1 MCRFLTVHDRWKG
14 DLALDFR
21 FVLFWIRYV
30 VMADTDEPQRV
41 NNKPKGKAAEKV
53 HPAQIFAE
61 DMSEEWSKDAIKAA
75 RDAFALTI
83 ASGDVHATIADF
95 IRKKFDRDH
104 ERGWNC
110 IVGRSFGCFCTHE
123 IKTYMYFTVQP
134 GTYVLLWRS

>member
-1 MCRFLTVHDRWKG
+1 VK
-14 DLALDFR
+14 
-21 FVLFWIRYV
+21 IIN
-30 VMADTDEPQRV
+30 MADAEEPQRV
-41 NNKPKGKAAEKV
+41 NSKPKGRTAEKV

-61 DMSEEWSKDAIKAA
+61 DMCEEWSKDAIKAA

-83 ASGDVHATIADF
+83 ASGDVHSTIADY

-110 IVGRSFGCFCTHE
+110 VVGRSFGCFCTHE